1 MLYGNYDLDMINANQ
16 SKHLIIF
23 SSCRL
28 NIFKFIFNYIYM
40 TNDVNNDILEK
51 FNQFQT
57 DFWIEKHWYIEYE
70 LSYYSSSIYT
80 VPYTLNSFKLEI
92 STQRYWNQ
100 FVNTFLNVTNLTL
113 YHATLK
119 EKTCQYYFPNVVSL
133 TILPPKDTHRPALGT
148 RIIKSLRNII
158 NPF

>member
-40 TNDVNNDILEK
+40 TNDDNNDILEK

-100 FVNTFLNVTNLTL
+100 F
-113 YHATLK
+113 
-119 EKTCQYYFPNVVSL
+119 
-133 TILPPKDTHRPALGT
+133 
-148 RIIKSLRNII
+148 
-158 NPF
+158 